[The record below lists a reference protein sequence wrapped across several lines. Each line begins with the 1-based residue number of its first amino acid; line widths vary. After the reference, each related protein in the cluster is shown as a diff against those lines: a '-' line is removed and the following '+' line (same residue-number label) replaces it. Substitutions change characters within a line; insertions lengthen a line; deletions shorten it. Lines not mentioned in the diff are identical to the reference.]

1 MNKIVGII
9 IALVLIVVYT
19 CTFFVDEREKAI
31 LLAFGKIDK
40 VGYEPGIHFKLPY
53 PFNEVKKL
61 DGRIL
66 TIDQRPVRFLTKE
79 KQHMVVDSFV
89 KWRII
94 DEAKYFPA
102 TSGGREQNAA
112 SLIYRMVDDGLRNE
126 FAKRTVQEVIAQD
139 RTQIMTLLTSNIDE
153 KAQSLGIR
161 VVDVRIKRIDFPE
174 KISQNVYERMRTER
188 ERLAREHRSKGE
200 ETATRIR
207 ADADAQSRI
216 LVAEAYRD
224 SEIMRGE
231 GDALSTEIYAK
242 AYNRDRDF
250 YRFYRSM
257 EAYKTTFAN
266 KGDVMLIEPDSDFFK
281 YFKSST
287 GKSK

>member
-1 MNKIVGII
+1 MNKIFGII
-9 IALVLIVVYT
+9 AALIVIFAYT

-40 VGYEPGIHFKLPY
+40 TGFTPGIHFKLPY
-53 PFNEVKKL
+53 PFNEIKKL

-94 DEAKYFPA
+94 DEAQYFTA

-139 RTQIMTLLTSNIDE
+139 RTKIMSLLTSNINE
-153 KAQSLGIR
+153 KATSTLGVKI
-161 VVDVRIKRIDFPE
+161 VDVRIKRIDFPE

-188 ERLAREHRSKGE
+188 
-200 ETATRIR
+200 
-207 ADADAQSRI
+207 
-216 LVAEAYRD
+216 
-224 SEIMRGE
+224 
-231 GDALSTEIYAK
+231 
-242 AYNRDRDF
+242 
-250 YRFYRSM
+250 
-257 EAYKTTFAN
+257 
-266 KGDVMLIEPDSDFFK
+266 DV
-281 YFKSST
+281 
-287 GKSK
+287 

>member
-1 MNKIVGII
+1 MNKIIGII
-9 IALVLIVVYT
+9 VAVALVLVYM
-19 CTFFVDEREKAI
+19 CTFSVDEREKAI

-40 VGYEPGIHFKLPY
+40 TGYEPGLHFKLPF

-66 TIDQRPVRFLTKE
+66 TIDQRPVRFITKE
-79 KQHMVVDSFV
+79 KKYMVVDSFV
-89 KWRII
+89 KWRIV
-94 DEAKYFPA
+94 DEAKYYIA
-102 TSGGREQNAA
+102 TSGGRETNAA

-126 FAKRTVQEVIAQD
+126 FAKRTVQDVIAQD
-139 RTQIMTLLTSNIDE
+139 RTQIMGLLTANIDE
-153 KAQSLGIR
+153 KAESWGIDI
-161 VVDVRIKRIDFPE
+161 VDVRIKRIDFPD

-200 ETATRIR
+200 EAATRIR

-224 SEIMRGE
+224 SESMRGE
-231 GDALSTEIYAK
+231 GDALSAEIYAK
-242 AYNRDRDF
+242 AYTRDRDF

-257 EAYKTTFAN
+257 EAYKKTFSS
-266 KGDVMLIEPDSDFFK
+266 KSDIMLLEPDSEFFK
-281 YFKSST
+281 YFKSS
-287 GKSK
+287 GRVK

>member
-1 MNKIVGII
+1 MNKVIGIV
-9 IALVLIVVYT
+9 IALALVVVYM

-31 LLAFGKIDK
+31 LLAFGKIDTI
-40 VGYEPGIHFKLPY
+40 GYEPGIHFKLPF
-53 PFNEVKKL
+53 PFNEVRKL

-66 TIDQRPVRFLTKE
+66 TIDQRPVRIQTKE
-79 KQHMVVDSFV
+79 KKYMVVDSFI

-94 DEAKYFPA
+94 DEAKFFTA
-102 TSGGREQNAA
+102 TSGGIEQKAA
-112 SLIYRMVDDGLRNE
+112 SLVSRMADDGLRNE
-126 FAKRTVQEVIAQD
+126 FAKRTVNEVISQD
-139 RTQIMTLLTSNIDE
+139 RAQIMAVLTSNIDV
-153 KAQSLGIR
+153 KAQSMGIDII
-161 VVDVRIKRIDFPE
+161 DVRIKRVDFPE

-200 ETATRIR
+200 EAATRIR
-207 ADADAQSRI
+207 ADADAQSRV

-242 AYNRDRDF
+242 AYSRDRDF
-250 YRFYRSM
+250 YRFNRSM
-257 EAYKTTFAN
+257 EAYKRTFAN

-281 YFKSST
+281 YFKNSD
-287 GKSK
+287 GKK

>member
-1 MNKIVGII
+1 MNKLTGIVIALLLI
-9 IALVLIVVYT
+9 IAYT

-40 VGYEPGIHFKLPY
+40 IGFTSGIHFKLPF
-53 PFNEVKKL
+53 PFNDVKKL

-79 KQHMVVDSFV
+79 KQHMVVDSYV
-89 KWRII
+89 KWRIT
-94 DEAKYFPA
+94 DEAKYFTA

-139 RTQIMTLLTSNIDE
+139 RTQIMTLLSSNIND
-153 KAQSLGIR
+153 KAQSLGID
-161 VVDVRIKRIDFPE
+161 VIDVRIKRIDFPE

-207 ADADAQSRI
+207 ADADAQSQVM
-216 LVAEAYRD
+216 VAEAYRD
-224 SEIMRGE
+224 AQIMRGE
-231 GDALSTEIYAK
+231 GDALSTEIYSK
-242 AYNRDRDF
+242 AYSRDRNF

-257 EAYKTTFAN
+257 EAYKNTFSN
-266 KGDVMLIEPDSDFFK
+266 KGDIMLIEPDSDFFK

-287 GKSK
+287 GK

>member
-1 MNKIVGII
+1 MNKVIGII
-9 IALVLIVVYT
+9 VVIGILLYST
-19 CTFFVDEREKAI
+19 IFFVDEREKAI
-31 LLAFGKIDK
+31 RLQFGKI
-40 VGYEPGIHFKLPY
+40 VQTGYEPGFHFKLPW
-53 PFNEVKKL
+53 PINEVKKL
-61 DGRIL
+61 DSRIL

-79 KQHMVVDSFV
+79 KKHMVVDSFV
-89 KWRII
+89 KWRIV
-94 DEAKYFPA
+94 DETQYYTA

-126 FAKRTVQEVIAQD
+126 FAKRTVQEVIAED
-139 RTQIMTLLTSNIDE
+139 RTQIMALLTSNVDE
-153 KAQSLGIR
+153 KAESLGIDIL
-161 VVDVRIKRIDFPE
+161 DVRIKRIDFPE

-207 ADADAQSRI
+207 ADADAQSRV

-224 SEIMRGE
+224 SESIRGE
-231 GDALSTEIYAK
+231 GDALSAEIYAK

-257 EAYKTTFAN
+257 EAYKKTFSN
-266 KGDVMLIEPDSDFFK
+266 NEDVMLLEPDSEFFR
-281 YFKSST
+281 YFKDSQ
-287 GKSK
+287 GKAK

>member
-1 MNKIVGII
+1 MNKVIG
-9 IALVLIVVYT
+9 LIVVVIVVLYST
-19 CTFFVDEREKAI
+19 IFFVDEREKAI
-31 LLAFGKIDK
+31 RIEFGKIAQT
-40 VGYEPGIHFKLPY
+40 GYTPGFHFKWPY

-66 TIDQRPVRFLTKE
+66 TIDQTPVRFLTKE
-79 KQHMVVDSFV
+79 KKYMVVDSFV
-89 KWRII
+89 KWRIV
-94 DEAKYFPA
+94 DEAQYFTA
-102 TSGGREQNAA
+102 TSGGREQQAA
-112 SLIYRMVDDGLRNE
+112 QLIYRMVDDGLRNE

-139 RTQIMTLLTSNIDE
+139 RTQIMNLLTSNINE
-153 KAQSLGIR
+153 KGESLGVKII
-161 VVDVRIKRIDFPE
+161 DVRIKRIDFPD

-200 ETATRIR
+200 EAATRIR

-224 SEIMRGE
+224 SQSIRGE
-231 GDALSTEIYAK
+231 GDALSAEIYAN

-257 EAYKTTFAN
+257 EAYKKTFTSSS
-266 KGDVMLIEPDSDFFK
+266 DVMLLEPDSEFFK
-281 YFKSST
+281 YFKDSS

>member
-9 IALVLIVVYT
+9 VALVLIIVYT

-40 VGYEPGIHFKLPY
+40 IGFEPGIHFKLPF
-53 PFNEVKKL
+53 PFNDVKKL
-61 DGRIL
+61 DGRVL

-94 DEAKYFPA
+94 DEAVYFTA

-112 SLIYRMVDDGLRNE
+112 SLLYRMVDDGLRSE

-139 RTQIMTLLTSNIDE
+139 RTKIMTLLTSNIND
-153 KAQSLGIR
+153 KAQELGIN
-161 VVDVRIKRIDFPE
+161 VIDVRIKRIDFPE

-188 ERLAREHRSKGE
+188 ERLARENRSQGE
-200 ETATRIR
+200 EAATRIR
-207 ADADAQSRI
+207 ADADAQSQI
-216 LVAEAYRD
+216 LVAEAFRD
-224 SEIMRGE
+224 AEIMRGE
-231 GDALSTEIYAK
+231 GDALSTQIYAK
-242 AYNRDRDF
+242 AYGRDRDF

-257 EAYKTTFAN
+257 EAYKKTFAS
-266 KGDVMLIEPDSDFFK
+266 KGDVMLIDPNSEFFK
-281 YFKSST
+281 YFKSAN

>member
-1 MNKIVGII
+1 MSKIIGFVV
-9 IALVLIVVYT
+9 ALLLILAYT

-31 LLAFGKIDK
+31 LLAFGKIDE
-40 VGYEPGIHFKLPY
+40 VGFSAGLHFKLPP
-53 PFNEVKKL
+53 PFNDVKKL

-79 KQHMVVDSFV
+79 KQHMVVDSYV

-94 DEAKYFPA
+94 DEAKYYTA

-139 RTQIMTLLTSNIDE
+139 RTQIMALLTSNIDE
-153 KAQSLGIR
+153 KSSSLGIKI
-161 VVDVRIKRIDFPE
+161 VDVRIKRIDFPE

-207 ADADAQSRI
+207 ADADAQSQV

-224 SEIMRGE
+224 AEIMRGE
-231 GDALSTEIYAK
+231 GDALSASIYAK
-242 AYNRDRDF
+242 AYNQDRDF

-257 EAYKTTFAN
+257 EAYKKTFNN
-266 KGDVMLIEPDSDFFK
+266 KGDVMLIEPDSEFFK

-287 GKSK
+287 GKK

>member
-9 IALVLIVVYT
+9 IALALIVVYT

-61 DGRIL
+61 DSRIL

-94 DEAKYFPA
+94 DEAVYFTA

-139 RTQIMTLLTSNIDE
+139 RTQIMTLLTSNIDK

-242 AYNRDRDF
+242 AFNRDRDF

-257 EAYKTTFAN
+257 EAYKNTFAN

>member
-9 IALVLIVVYT
+9 VALVLIVVYT

-40 VGYEPGIHFKLPY
+40 IGFEPGIHFKLPF
-53 PFNEVKKL
+53 PFNDVKKL
-61 DGRIL
+61 DGRVL

-94 DEAKYFPA
+94 DEAVYFTA

-112 SLIYRMVDDGLRNE
+112 SLLYRMVDDGLRSE

-139 RTQIMTLLTSNIDE
+139 RTKIMTLLTSNIND
-153 KAQSLGIR
+153 KAQELGIN
-161 VVDVRIKRIDFPE
+161 VIDVRIKRIDFPE

-188 ERLAREHRSKGE
+188 ERLARENRSQGE
-200 ETATRIR
+200 EAATRIR
-207 ADADAQSRI
+207 ADADAQSQI
-216 LVAEAYRD
+216 LVAEAFRD
-224 SEIMRGE
+224 AEIMRGE
-231 GDALSTEIYAK
+231 GDALSTQIYAK
-242 AYNRDRDF
+242 AYGRDRDF

-257 EAYKTTFAN
+257 EAYKKTFAS
-266 KGDVMLIEPDSDFFK
+266 KGDVMLIDPNSEFFK
-281 YFKSST
+281 YFKSAN

>member
-1 MNKIVGII
+1 MNKLLGILVVLLVIV
-9 IALVLIVVYT
+9 AYT

-31 LLAFGKIDK
+31 LLAFGKIHK
-40 VGYEPGIHFKLPY
+40 TGYAPGIHFKLPF
-53 PFNEVKKL
+53 PFNEVRKL

-89 KWRII
+89 KWRIT
-94 DEAKYFPA
+94 DESMYYTA
-102 TSGGREQNAA
+102 TSGGREQKAA

-139 RTQIMTLLTSNIDE
+139 RTQIMALLTTNISD
-153 KAQSLGIR
+153 KAKSLGIGII
-161 VVDVRIKRIDFPE
+161 DVRIKRIDFPE

-200 ETATRIR
+200 EAATRIR
-207 ADADAQSRI
+207 ADADAQSRV

-224 SEIMRGE
+224 SQVIRGE
-231 GDALSTEIYAK
+231 GDAKSTEIYAK
-242 AYNRDRDF
+242 AYNKDRDF

-257 EAYKTTFAN
+257 EAYKATFSN
-266 KGDVMLIEPDSDFFK
+266 KGDVMMVSPDSEFFK
-281 YFKSST
+281 YFKSAS
-287 GKSK
+287 GKAK

>member
-1 MNKIVGII
+1 MNKIIGII
-9 IALVLIVVYT
+9 VALVLIVAYT

-40 VGYEPGIHFKLPY
+40 VGYEPGIHFKLPF

-61 DGRIL
+61 DGRVL

-89 KWRII
+89 KWLIV
-94 DEAKYFPA
+94 DEAVYFTA

-112 SLIYRMVDDGLRNE
+112 SLLYRMVDDGLRSE

-139 RTQIMTLLTSNIDE
+139 RTKIMTVLTSNINA
-153 KAQSLGIR
+153 KAKELGIK

-188 ERLAREHRSKGE
+188 ERLARENRSQGE
-200 ETATRIR
+200 EAATRIR
-207 ADADAQSRI
+207 ADADAQSQV
-216 LVAEAYRD
+216 LVAEAFRD

-242 AYNRDRDF
+242 AYGRDRDF

-257 EAYKTTFAN
+257 EAYKRTFAS
-266 KGDVMLIEPDSDFFK
+266 KGDVMLIDPDSEFFK
-281 YFKSST
+281 YFKSAN

>member
-1 MNKIVGII
+1 MYKLIGII
-9 IALVLIVVYT
+9 AVPLLILAYSA
-19 CTFFVDEREKAI
+19 TFFVDEREKAI

-40 VGYEPGIHFKLPY
+40 TGFTPGIHFKLPY
-53 PFNEVKKL
+53 PFNEIRKL

-66 TIDQRPVRFLTKE
+66 TIDQRPVRFITKE

-89 KWRII
+89 KWRID
-94 DEAKYFPA
+94 DEAKYYTA

-139 RTQIMTLLTSNIDE
+139 RTQIMSLLTSNIDE
-153 KAQSLGIR
+153 KSDSLGIQII
-161 VVDVRIKRIDFPE
+161 DVRIKRIDFPE

-200 ETATRIR
+200 ESATRIR

-224 SEIMRGE
+224 SESLRGT
-231 GDALSTEIYAK
+231 GDAQAAEIYAK
-242 AYNRDRDF
+242 AYSRDRDF

-257 EAYKTTFAN
+257 EAYKNSFSN
-266 KGDVMLIEPDSDFFK
+266 KGDIMLLEPDSDFFR
-281 YFKSST
+281 YFKSAS

>member
-1 MNKIVGII
+1 MGKIISV
-9 IALVLIVVYT
+9 IVAFVVVTVYM

-40 VGYEPGIHFKLPY
+40 TGFEPGIQFKKPF

-66 TIDQRPVRFLTKE
+66 TIDQRPVRIQTKE
-79 KQHMVVDSFV
+79 KKYMVVDSFV

-94 DEAKYFPA
+94 DEAKYFTA
-102 TSGGREQNAA
+102 TSGGNEQKAA
-112 SLIYRMVDDGLRNE
+112 SLISKMADDGLRNE
-126 FAKRTVQEVIAQD
+126 FAKRTVNEVISQD
-139 RTQIMTLLTSNIDE
+139 RTQIMSVLTSNIDE
-153 KAQSLGIR
+153 KAASMGIDI
-161 VVDVRIKRIDFPE
+161 VDVRIKRVDFPD

-200 ETATRIR
+200 EAATRIR
-207 ADADAQSRI
+207 ADADAQSQV

-224 SEIMRGE
+224 AQIMRGE
-231 GDALSTEIYAK
+231 GDALSTGIYAK

-257 EAYKTTFAN
+257 EAYKKTFAS

-281 YFKSST
+281 YFKSSG
-287 GKSK
+287 GK

>member
-1 MNKIVGII
+1 MNKIVGIVV
-9 IALVLIVVYT
+9 ALVLIVAYT

-31 LLAFGKIDK
+31 LLAFGKIDET
-40 VGYEPGIHFKLPY
+40 GFEPGLHFKKPF
-53 PFNEVKKL
+53 PFNDVKKL

-66 TIDQRPVRFLTKE
+66 TIDQRPVRIQTKE
-79 KQHMVVDSFV
+79 KKYMVVDSFI

-94 DEAKYFPA
+94 DEKKYFIA
-102 TSGGREQNAA
+102 TTGGNEARAA
-112 SLIYRMVDDGLRNE
+112 SLIAKMTDEGLRNE
-126 FAKRTVQEVIAQD
+126 FAKRTVNEVISQD
-139 RTQIMTLLTSNIDE
+139 RTQIMSVLTANIGG
-153 KAQSLGIR
+153 KAESMGIDI
-161 VVDVRIKRIDFPE
+161 VDIRIKRVDFPE

-200 ETATRIR
+200 EAATRIR
-207 ADADAQSRI
+207 ADADAQSQI

-242 AYNRDRDF
+242 AYSRDRDF

-257 EAYKTTFAN
+257 DAYKKTFSN
-266 KGDVMLIEPDSDFFK
+266 KGDVMLIDPDSEFFK
-281 YFKSST
+281 YFKSAN

>member
-1 MNKIVGII
+1 MNKFVGII
-9 IALVLIVVYT
+9 VALVLILVYM

-31 LLAFGKIDK
+31 LLAFGKIDEI
-40 VGYEPGIHFKLPY
+40 GFEPGIHFKLPP
-53 PFNEVKKL
+53 PFNDVKKL

-79 KQHMVVDSFV
+79 KQHMVVDSYV
-89 KWRII
+89 KWRIL
-94 DEAKYFPA
+94 DEAAYYTA

-126 FAKRTVQEVIAQD
+126 FAKRTVQDVIAQD
-139 RTQIMTLLTSNIDE
+139 RTKIMELLTSNIDK
-153 KAQSLGIR
+153 KATSLGIKI
-161 VVDVRIKRIDFPE
+161 VDVRIKRIDFPE

-200 ETATRIR
+200 EAATRIR

-224 SEIMRGE
+224 SEILRGE
-231 GDALSTEIYAK
+231 GDAHSTEIYAK
-242 AYNRDRDF
+242 AYNQDREF

-257 EAYKTTFAN
+257 EAYKKTFAD
-266 KGDVMLIEPDSDFFK
+266 KGDVMLIEPDSDFFR
-281 YFKSST
+281 YFNSS
-287 GKSK
+287 KSKN

>member
-1 MNKIVGII
+1 MNKIIGIIVAVGILLYSTI
-9 IALVLIVVYT
+9 
-19 CTFFVDEREKAI
+19 FFVDEREKAI
-31 LLAFGKIDK
+31 RLQFGKIAQT
-40 VGYEPGIHFKLPY
+40 GYEPGFHFKLPY

-79 KQHMVVDSFV
+79 KKYMVVDSFV

-94 DEAKYFPA
+94 DETSYYIA
-102 TSGGREQNAA
+102 TSGGREDNAA
-112 SLIYRMVDDGLRNE
+112 SLVYRMVDDGLRNE
-126 FAKRTVQEVIAQD
+126 FAKRTVQDVIAQD
-139 RTQIMTLLTSNIDE
+139 RTQIMGLLTSNIAE
-153 KAQSLGIR
+153 KAKDLGVDII
-161 VVDVRIKRIDFPE
+161 DVRIKRIDFPE

-200 ETATRIR
+200 EAATRIR

-224 SEIMRGE
+224 SQAIRGE
-231 GDALSTEIYAK
+231 GDALSAEIYAK
-242 AYNRDRDF
+242 AYSRDRDF

-257 EAYKTTFAN
+257 EAYKKTF
-266 KGDVMLIEPDSDFFK
+266 GSGSDVLLLEPDSEFFK
-281 YFKSST
+281 YFKDAQ
-287 GKSK
+287 GRAK

>member
-1 MNKIVGII
+1 MNKVVGII
-9 IALVLIVVYT
+9 AALVLVVVYT

-40 VGYEPGIHFKLPY
+40 VGFEPGIHFKLPF

-94 DEAKYFPA
+94 DEAKYFTA

-207 ADADAQSRI
+207 ADADAQSRV

-242 AYNRDRDF
+242 AFNRDRDF

-257 EAYKTTFAN
+257 EAYKKTFAN

-281 YFKSST
+281 YFKSSN

>member
-1 MNKIVGII
+1 MTKILGIVVTLALI
-9 IALVLIVVYT
+9 IVYT

-40 VGYEPGIHFKLPY
+40 IGYEPGLHFKLPF

-66 TIDQRPVRFLTKE
+66 TIDQRPVRIQTKE
-79 KQHMVVDSFV
+79 KKYMVVDSFV
-89 KWRII
+89 KWR
-94 DEAKYFPA
+94 DESMFFTA
-102 TSGGREQNAA
+102 TSGGIEQKAA
-112 SLIYRMVDDGLRNE
+112 SLISRMADDGLRNE
-126 FAKRTVQEVIAQD
+126 FAKRTVNEVISQD
-139 RTQIMTLLTSNIDE
+139 RTQIMSVLTANIDE
-153 KAQSLGIR
+153 KASSMGIDII
-161 VVDVRIKRIDFPE
+161 DVRIKRVDFPE
-174 KISQNVYERMRTER
+174 KISQNVYARMRTER

-200 ETATRIR
+200 ESATRIR
-207 ADADAQSRI
+207 ADADAQSQV

-242 AYNRDRDF
+242 AYNRGRDF

-257 EAYKTTFAN
+257 EAYKKTFAN
-266 KGDVMLIEPDSDFFK
+266 KGDVMLITPDSEFFR
-281 YFKSST
+281 YFKSAD

>member
-1 MNKIVGII
+1 MNKLVGVL

-40 VGYEPGIHFKLPY
+40 VGFEPGLHLKLPF

-66 TIDQRPVRFLTKE
+66 TIDQRPVRIQTKE
-79 KQHMVVDSFV
+79 KKYMVVDSFI
-89 KWRII
+89 KWHIV
-94 DEAKYFPA
+94 DESMYYTA
-102 TSGGREQNAA
+102 TSGGNEQKAA
-112 SLIYRMVDDGLRNE
+112 LLVSKMTDEALRNE
-126 FAKRTVQEVIAQD
+126 FAKRTVNEVISQD
-139 RTQIMTLLTSNIDE
+139 RTQIMTVLTANIDE
-153 KAQSLGIR
+153 KVKTLGIDI
-161 VVDVRIKRIDFPE
+161 VDIRIKRVDFPE
-174 KISQNVYERMRTER
+174 KISQNVYARMRTER

-200 ETATRIR
+200 EAATRIR
-207 ADADAQSRI
+207 ADADAQSQI

-224 SEIMRGE
+224 SEITRGE

-242 AYNRDRDF
+242 AFNLDRDF

-257 EAYKTTFAN
+257 EAYKRTFAN
-266 KGDVMLIEPDSDFFK
+266 KSDVMLIDPNSEFFK
-281 YFKSST
+281 YFKSSN

>member
-1 MNKIVGII
+1 MNKIVGIV
-9 IALVLIVVYT
+9 IALVLIVGYT

-94 DEAKYFPA
+94 DEAKYFTA

-139 RTQIMTLLTSNIDE
+139 RTQIMSLLTSNISE
-153 KAQSLGIR
+153 KAVALGIGI
-161 VVDVRIKRIDFPE
+161 VDVRIKRIDFPE

-224 SEIMRGE
+224 SEILRGE
-231 GDALSTEIYAK
+231 GDALSTEIYSK
-242 AYNRDRDF
+242 AFTRDRDF

-257 EAYKTTFAN
+257 EAYRKTFSN
-266 KGDVMLIEPDSDFFK
+266 KGDVMLIAPDSDFFK
-281 YFKSST
+281 YFKSSN

>member
-1 MNKIVGII
+1 MNKLVGII
-9 IALVLIVVYT
+9 VAVILLLTYM

-40 VGYEPGIHFKLPY
+40 TGYEPGIKFKLPY

-79 KQHMVVDSFV
+79 KKHMVVDSFV
-89 KWRII
+89 KWRIV
-94 DEAKYFPA
+94 DEAKYYTA
-102 TSGGREQNAA
+102 TSGGREANAA

-126 FAKRTVQEVIAQD
+126 FAKRTVQEVIAED
-139 RTQIMTLLTSNIDE
+139 RTKIMGLLTSNIDK
-153 KAQSLGIR
+153 KAVSLGIDII
-161 VVDVRIKRIDFPE
+161 DVRIKRIDFPE

-200 ETATRIR
+200 EAATRIR
-207 ADADAQSRI
+207 ADADAQSRV

-224 SEIMRGE
+224 SESIRGE
-231 GDALSTEIYAK
+231 GDALSAEIYAK

-257 EAYKTTFAN
+257 EAYKKTFAN
-266 KGDVMLIEPDSDFFK
+266 KGDVLLLQPDSEFFK
-281 YFKSST
+281 YFKNAQ
-287 GKSK
+287 GKVK

>member
-1 MNKIVGII
+1 MNKIFAI
-9 IALVLIVVYT
+9 IAGLIVIIAYT

-31 LLAFGKIDK
+31 LLAFGKIDT
-40 VGYEPGIHFKLPY
+40 VGYEPGLHFKLPF

-66 TIDQRPVRFLTKE
+66 TIDQRPVRIQTKE
-79 KQHMVVDSFV
+79 KKYMVVDSFI

-94 DEAKYFPA
+94 NEAEFFTA
-102 TSGGREQNAA
+102 TSGGNEQRAA
-112 SLIYRMVDDGLRNE
+112 SLVAKMTDDGLRNE
-126 FAKRTVQEVIAQD
+126 FAKRTVNEVISQD
-139 RTQIMTLLTSNIDE
+139 RTQIMSVLTSNINK
-153 KAQSLGIR
+153 KALSMGI
-161 VVDVRIKRIDFPE
+161 DIIDIRIKRVDFPE

-200 ETATRIR
+200 ESATRIR
-207 ADADAQSRI
+207 ADADAQSSV

-242 AYNRDRDF
+242 AYNRDAGF

-257 EAYKTTFAN
+257 EAYKKTFSN
-266 KGDVMLIEPDSDFFK
+266 KGDVMLITPDSDFFK
-281 YFKSST
+281 YFKRVN
-287 GKSK
+287 GK

>member
-9 IALVLIVVYT
+9 IALALIVVYT

-242 AYNRDRDF
+242 AFNRDRDF

-257 EAYKTTFAN
+257 EAYKSTFAN